1 MSDENG
7 DGARGPESDGRLS
20 AEGDFLLIWGLAAGI
35 VTALYALGGGL
46 PTAVLLG
53 TIATAAS
60 LGGVAADVLRPDFRP
75 STGLYG
81 IVTLSAAAGAVVA
94 YAYGEALIT
103 ASGLGVVAIANAGR
117 VFEVDHR
124 DSDSL
129 LDPLREDDGAENGAE
144 NAEEGDERGETANAD
159 SKR

>member
-7 DGARGPESDGRLS
+7 DGPRGPGRDGRLS
-20 AEGDFLLIWGLAAGI
+20 PEGDFLLIWGLAAGV

-60 LGGVAADVLRPDFRP
+60 LLGVAADVLRPGFRP

-94 YAYGEALIT
+94 YAYSEALIT

-117 VFEVDHR
+117 VFEIGHR

-129 LDPLREDDGAENGAE
+129 LDPLREEEDEEGGAADEGDA
-144 NAEEGDERGETANAD
+144 NAEP
-159 SKR
+159 

>member
-7 DGARGPESDGRLS
+7 DGPRGPGRDGRLS
-20 AEGDFLLIWGLAAGI
+20 PEGDFLLIWGLAAGV

-60 LGGVAADVLRPDFRP
+60 LLGVAADVLRPGFRP

-81 IVTLSAAAGAVVA
+81 IVTLSAAAGAVVT
-94 YAYGEALIT
+94 YAYSEALIT

-117 VFEVDHR
+117 VFEIGHR

-129 LDPLREDDGAENGAE
+129 LDPLRED
-144 NAEEGDERGETANAD
+144 EEDEEVESGEDAGERPPDT
-159 SKR
+159 